1 MCLVPAVVLAATH
14 QSDTA
19 PRSFARYL
27 STLTHT
33 TMWYRGPASLATS
46 ARTVAAKAAVSWHGI
61 LPRKSAGLQYNAS
74 ILNGSVTAGR
84 LSTGPPPA
92 SPPSAS
98 TTWW

>member
-1 MCLVPAVVLAATH
+1 MPAVVLAATQ

-46 ARTVAAKAAVSWHGI
+46 VRTVAAKAAVSLHG
-61 LPRKSAGLQYNAS
+61 PDTGSESLQAYN
-74 ILNGSVTAGR
+74 TM
-84 LSTGPPPA
+84 PQY
-92 SPPSAS
+92 
-98 TTWW
+98 